1 MGNESVDSEVE
12 EFTDNDNDD
21 DFVDMMQSLWHVLDV
36 FRSLSGASETFSTIL
51 PKWFISIICI

>member
-12 EFTDNDNDD
+12 EFTDDDNDD

-36 FRSLSGASETFSTIL
+36 FRSLSGASETFSTFYQNDL
-51 PKWFISIICI
+51 FP